1 MSEAVIYKRL
11 KLTSRTVGHTIEVYT
26 PTGRWIRIGDVF
38 LPGDAKKPSP
48 RQIKEAVETW
58 IRGTV
63 KTIAETWTEAR
74 LNALQDAADRLEE
87 NYHPARRRWIA
98 ALIRAR
104 EVKP

>member
-11 KLTSRTVGHTIEVYT
+11 KLTTRIFGNTIEAYS
-26 PTGRWIRIGDVF
+26 PAGRWERVGSIPLATARTSARAIR
-38 LPGDAKKPSP
+38 
-48 RQIKEAVETW
+48 EAVDNWLRATAKTATETW
-58 IRGTV
+58 PEG
-63 KTIAETWTEAR
+63 R
-74 LNALQDAADRLEE
+74 LEGLQDAADRLEE